1 MRAPTWL
8 VLFASLVA
16 GCGAPGGSAGATSH
30 DPEQNEG
37 GSSTTGA
44 QGGSSNVGGS
54 SSAGVGGAGGEGG
67 TLSPIGPA
75 GDFAEQVDVDGV
87 ARSYQLYVPESAVGS
102 MQSGNVPI
110 LVALHGAGDTGD
122 NFISATLLK
131 STADQNA
138 FVLLGPD
145 AYDGGGGGA
154 WFLHDNEG
162 WPGAGGTNNSLGN
175 DVGFVLKILDD
186 VSAAYRIDPKRRFV
200 CGFSR
205 GAGFT
210 GGWAIMSD
218 NAQFTE
224 LANLSVESP
233 FAAYGVSAGFDM
245 FGGQI
250 DAAQS
255 SPKRPAWIMHGTSD
269 QAVPFSLGEEL
280 SQSLQ
285 AAGYPVTF
293 TPVSGAPHGW
303 MWRAQYGHD
312 NQELWDWFLQNSLE

>member
-1 MRAPTWL
+1 MRAPTWP
-8 VLFASLVA
+8 VLFAVVA
-16 GCGAPGGSAGATSH
+16 LGCAAPDPTSTRH
-30 DPEQNEG
+30 DRTHDEG
-37 GSSTTGA
+37 GSSSTG
-44 QGGSSNVGGS
+44 GVGGS
-54 SSAGVGGAGGEGG
+54 IDSGGGGVGVGGGGGDAP
-67 TLSPIGPA
+67 LSPIGPA
-75 GDFAEQVDVDGV
+75 GDFSNEVDIDGV
-87 ARSYQLYVPESAVGS
+87 ARTYQLYVPASAVS
-102 MQSGNVPI
+102 AMQAGNVPI
-110 LVALHGAGDTGD
+110 LVGLHGAGDTGD
-122 NFISATLLK
+122 NFITATQLK

-145 AYDGGGGGA
+145 AYDGGGGAA

-162 WPGAGGTNNSLGN
+162 WSGADGTNNSLGN
-175 DVGFVLKILDD
+175 DVGLVLQILTD

-218 NAQFTE
+218 NAQFAQ
-224 LANLSVESP
+224 LANVALESP
-233 FAAYGVSAGFDM
+233 FAAYAVSAGFDM

-255 SPKRPAWIMHGTSD
+255 SPKRPLWIMHGTAD
-269 QAVPFSLGEEL
+269 QAVPFAMGQDL

-285 AAGYPVTF
+285 AAGWSTTF

-303 MWRAQYGHD
+303 MWRPQYGHS
-312 NQELWDWFLQNSLE
+312 NQELWDWLMANSLE